1 MLSSN
6 AVLEH
11 QVSWPA
17 LPQDDEASGDA
28 AQDGARDGAP
38 GIKSQNAISLRRIGK
53 KYQESVALGDINL
66 DVQEGEFLAI
76 VGPSGCGKSTLLKI
90 IAGLDEPTAG
100 ELLIKGR
107 PSIGLEPRE
116 RDIAMVFQTYALYP
130 HMTAAQNIALPLRM
144 RRMRRWQRLPGMAL
158 LSPSARKRL
167 AEIKTEVGAI
177 AGSLGIAE
185 LLHRK
190 PSQLSG
196 GQRQRVAVAR
206 AMIRHPAVFLMDEPL
221 SNLDAKLR
229 VEMRR
234 EIASLHRRLGITFVY
249 VTHDQSEAMT
259 LADRVAVMVDGAF
272 LQVAPPR
279 DLYADPTHLEVAR
292 FVGTPT
298 INCIPAEAT
307 APGTIDV
314 LGTSVS
320 CALIAP
326 AGTPVT
332 ACIRP
337 EHVFVARGAE
347 PAIDASVIS
356 IEDHGADLFA
366 RVLVAREHELTL
378 RASPADLGGLRN
390 GQAIRIR
397 LAGEHVLLFDAEG
410 RRIRAG
416 RRAAVAR

>member
-1 MLSSN
+1 MLAPN
-6 AVLEH
+6 AVLLERDASFAAH
-11 QVSWPA
+11 
-17 LPQDDEASGDA
+17 PQGDSTADHA
-28 AQDGARDGAP
+28 AQNGAADGKPRHT
-38 GIKSQNAISLRRIGK
+38 ISLRRITR
-53 KYQESVALGDINL
+53 KYQESVALDGIDL
-66 DVQEGEFLAI
+66 DVREGEFLAI

-90 IAGLDEPTAG
+90 IAGLDDPTAG
-100 ELLIKGR
+100 ELWINGR
-107 PSIGLEPRE
+107 PSIGLEPRA

-158 LSPSARKRL
+158 LSSGARKGL
-167 AEIKTEVGAI
+167 AEIKTEVSAI
-177 AGSLGIAE
+177 AGSLGIAH

-206 AMIRHPAVFLMDEPL
+206 AMIRRPAVFLMDEPL

-259 LADRVAVMVDGAF
+259 LADRVAVMANGEF
-272 LQVAPPR
+272 LQVAAPR
-279 DLYADPTHLEVAR
+279 ELYADPAHLEVAR

-298 INCIPAEAT
+298 INCLPAEVT

-314 LGTSVS
+314 LGTSVPCS
-320 CALIAP
+320 LIAP
-326 AGTPVT
+326 TGTPAT

-337 EHVFVARGAE
+337 EHILVVRGAE
-347 PAIDASVIS
+347 HGVDASVIS
-356 IEDHGADLFA
+356 IEDHGADLYV

-378 RASPADLGGLRN
+378 RASPADLAGLRN
-390 GQAIRIR
+390 GQAVRIR
-397 LAGEHVLLFDAEG
+397 LTPENFLFFDAEG

-416 RRAAVAR
+416 RRAAAA